1 MQPLHILKKAMHA
14 QSGLLLDSVT
24 PRRKALWINLSQG
37 NPYKDGGYNNDNQV
51 QKLTDALSRSSSS
64 VIWRKHCYMMGR
76 IGSLIGQGFQKFL
89 GLWSTMGT
97 SELRG
102 QSATDS
108 SNSDTTDPR
117 PPPSMLQLQMSLMWD
132 LVDPMLLFQCLSTGP
147 LLLGWVLSL
156 TIAVVGHV
164 VTWRFWEEE
173 QSQDK

>member
-1 MQPLHILKKAMHA
+1 
-14 QSGLLLDSVT
+14 
-24 PRRKALWINLSQG
+24 
-37 NPYKDGGYNNDNQV
+37 
-51 QKLTDALSRSSSS
+51 
-64 VIWRKHCYMMGR
+64 MMGR